1 MKLLICVVNQ
11 DDTSPLMDAL
21 TVDGYRATVISTT
34 GGFLRQGNATLLIGV
49 SDEDV
54 GNVLE
59 IIRANCH
66 TRVAYANPLPPT
78 RELQALRAPMP
89 IEVQVGGAVVFV
101 LDVERFERY

>member
-1 MKLLICVVNQ
+1 MKLLVCVVNQ

-34 GGFLRQGNATLLIGV
+34 GGLLRQGNATLLIGV

-54 GNVLE
+54 GNTLE
-59 IIRANCH
+59 IIQANCH

-78 RELQALRAPMP
+78 TELGALHAPMP

-101 LDVERFERY
+101 LDVERSERY

>member
-21 TVDGYRATVISTT
+21 TVDGHRATVISTT
-34 GGFLRQGNATLLIGV
+34 GGFLREGNATLLLGV

-59 IIRANCH
+59 IIQANCH
-66 TRVAYANPLPPT
+66 TRVAFANPLLPT
-78 RELQALRAPMP
+78 TELGALHAPMP

-101 LDVERFERY
+101 LDVERLERY